1 MGNQQDGDEVSKVHN
16 MEASDAE
23 VLEAIEKVE
32 KTRRWIADNYSKLG
46 AKYQGKVFAVKDET
60 VIESSDNVEH
70 LLEEVN
76 KKGEDTALLV
86 VESIPRKGVAY
97 IL

>member
-1 MGNQQDGDEVSKVHN
+1 LEPIIDEAN
-16 MEASDAE
+16 MSTDAE
-23 VLEAIEKVE
+23 VLEAIEKTE
-32 KTRRWIADNYSKLG
+32 KNRNWIAKNYDKLRAQYEG
-46 AKYQGKVFAVKDET
+46 RVFAVKDEK
-60 VIESSDNVEH
+60 VVESSDNVEH

-86 VESIPRKGVAY
+86 IESIPRKGVAY

>member
-1 MGNQQDGDEVSKVHN
+1 MKGMKGDGEENNMASVSN
-16 MEASDAE
+16 DAE
-23 VLEAIEKVE
+23 VLEAIEKTE
-32 KTRRWIADNYSKLG
+32 KNRDWIARNYAKL
-46 AKYQGKVFAVKDET
+46 KVEYEGKVFAVKDER

-76 KKGEDTALLV
+76 KKGEDTALIV
-86 VESIPRKGVAY
+86 IESIPLKGVAY